1 MPMDLTNGSR
11 LDSYE
16 GSGEILGNGE
26 CIGVED
32 LDGSPGRGY
41 WLLQRP
47 VVRVAILVGDDT
59 RWASDIL
66 LLDIFR
72 RLGAWENE

>member
-16 GSGEILGNGE
+16 GSGEIVSNGE

-72 RLGAWENE
+72 RFGAWENE